1 MAPTIKKLISGG
13 HVISHI
19 VDRIS
24 GGSNK
29 DNNNKTS
36 ETTLDVLKYYL
47 KNGKRAKNNI
57 IYQIDDNTQIIFRRD
72 TGLNAH
78 PISSHGYTKDQ
89 DHYNVEIRQENG
101 NTNGRIIL

>member
-36 ETTLDVLKYYL
+36 ETTLDVLK
-47 KNGKRAKNNI
+47 
-57 IYQIDDNTQIIFRRD
+57 
-72 TGLNAH
+72 
-78 PISSHGYTKDQ
+78 
-89 DHYNVEIRQENG
+89 
-101 NTNGRIIL
+101 